1 MYTIKDVAKLAN
13 VSISTVSYAI
23 NNTGNVSEKTR
34 KKVLAAAKELDY
46 KPNGMARSLKMKKN
60 NIIAVVVN
68 EFYGPIYGEIIRGI
82 TQITKTNEYE
92 VVVAE
97 CFSDKV
103 NITKVLSQRLVDGAI
118 ILAANVDN
126 DTIESLASEHF
137 PIVTLDRELRGDYI
151 TSVLIDNEVASYE
164 IAKYFY
170 ELGYKQV
177 GFLSGPKDTYDNN
190 KRFEGFKKGIKE
202 FDLEFSAK
210 YHINGDFTEQG
221 GYLAMQKFLK
231 ENIPPRAFF
240 IANDEMAIG
249 ALKALEEN
257 NISVPEQ
264 VALIG
269 FDDIRLG
276 EYVTPKLTTVKRPCY
291 DLGVVA
297 ANSLIAA
304 LKGEHTSKVTTLSSE
319 LIIRESCHK

>member
-13 VSISTVSYAI
+13 VSISTVSYAL

-82 TQITKTNEYE
+82 TQVTKHNEYE
-92 VVVAE
+92 VIVAE
-97 CFSDKV
+97 CFSNKT

-118 ILAANVDN
+118 ILAANVD
-126 DTIESLASEHF
+126 DETVEDLVSENF
-137 PIVTLDRELRGDYI
+137 PIVTLDRELRGDHI
-151 TSVLIDNEVASYE
+151 ASVLIDNEQASFE
-164 IAKYFY
+164 VAKYFH

-190 KRFEGFKKGIKE
+190 KRFEGFKRGIKQFEME
-202 FDLEFSAK
+202 FLSK
-210 YHINGDFTEQG
+210 WHLVGDFTEHS
-221 GYLAMQKFLK
+221 GYVAMQKFLK
-231 ENIPPRAFF
+231 ENTPPRAFF

-249 ALKALEEN
+249 AMRALEEN
-257 NISVPEQ
+257 EIRVPDE
-264 VALIG
+264 VAIIG
-269 FDDIRLG
+269 FDDIRLC
-276 EYVTPKLTTVKRPCY
+276 EYVIPKLTTVKRPCY

-319 LIIRESCHK
+319 IVIRESCHK